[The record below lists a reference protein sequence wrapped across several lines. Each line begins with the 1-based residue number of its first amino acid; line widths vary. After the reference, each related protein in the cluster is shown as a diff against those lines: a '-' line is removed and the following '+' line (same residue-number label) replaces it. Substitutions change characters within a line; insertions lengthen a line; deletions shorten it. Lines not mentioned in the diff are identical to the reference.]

1 LENQAQTVKR
11 CVLALFQS
19 VVLAGAHIAP
29 WAPAHA
35 QATATGFAAPSGP
48 RLSGLTIEEQV
59 WLKAHP
65 TVRLGLNGVSPPY
78 SYLVGDEYRGIH
90 TDLILRLS
98 RDLGIRL
105 EPVHGQSWDELQRSV
120 QRGAG
125 VDLIGLLPET
135 PERSGAMLFTDNLT
149 VVEYALFVRDGHQ
162 KSALHSGLSGDRV
175 AVVGSFAVRRWLE
188 RDYPGVIIV
197 PTESTIEA
205 LRKVSLGEVDGAV
218 STAAGASWLIRQE
231 GIVNLRL
238 SQMLYRRG
246 LALGVRADW
255 PELVTILNKAIAQ
268 VEPAEI
274 DRITSAHVL
283 VDGSGYTVRDVL
295 MALAPV
301 VTLAA
306 AALLLLQRRALKRER
321 RWATQLAQ
329 REREYRLL
337 VDNSLDG
344 VLRST
349 PSGEILAANP
359 AACAIFGLTPE
370 ELRAGGRD
378 RVVDRDDPRLQAL
391 LRERATHG
399 RARGT
404 LTLRRGDGTPFEA
417 ELASAVYSDAD
428 GRQVSSIMVRDVSER
443 HRAEAGLRLMQ
454 ACVEHLNDA
463 VIVTEAEPL
472 REPGPRI
479 VFVNAAFTRQTG
491 YTADE
496 VLGRSPR
503 FLQGQDTSK
512 AELRRVAASLRRWQ
526 AVHAE
531 LLNYRK
537 DGQPYWSETQIVP
550 VADARGNYTHWVAI
564 QRDVTARKQAEA
576 SRRQLEQ
583 QLRES
588 QKMEAIGTL
597 AGGIAHDFNNIL
609 GGIVGHAAL
618 AEAAARAE
626 GGTPS
631 SVRESIDQIRLA
643 ADRAR
648 RLVQQI
654 LAFSR
659 RETPLMR
666 AQPVAPVVHETL
678 ALLRATLPANVMLGV
693 DIATDRMIVRV
704 DATQLQQVVLNLCTN
719 AWQALPQGVGR
730 VDVTVREVTLGR
742 SDDEG
747 IPPGRY
753 VHLAVRDNGLG
764 MDAATR
770 ERIFDPF
777 FTTKSPGQGTGLG
790 LAVVHGIVASH
801 GGVISVESAP
811 GRGTC
816 FNVWLPVA
824 ELSDTEDESARV
836 MPASPEREGRGER
849 VLYVDDDEVMLLM
862 VERLLQRLGYRP
874 LCLADPRQALQAV
887 GTTKHDEPG
896 FDAVVTDYNMP
907 GLNGIELARA
917 LQATVPRLPVLLSTG
932 FIAETLR
939 AEARDAGVRAVLR
952 KEHTLEEL
960 GPALQRL
967 FS

>member
-1 LENQAQTVKR
+1 
-11 CVLALFQS
+11 
-19 VVLAGAHIAP
+19 
-29 WAPAHA
+29 
-35 QATATGFAAPSGP
+35 
-48 RLSGLTIEEQV
+48 
-59 WLKAHP
+59 
-65 TVRLGLNGVSPPY
+65 
-78 SYLVGDEYRGIH
+78 
-90 TDLILRLS
+90 
-98 RDLGIRL
+98 
-105 EPVHGQSWDELQRSV
+105 
-120 QRGAG
+120 
-125 VDLIGLLPET
+125 
-135 PERSGAMLFTDNLT
+135 
-149 VVEYALFVRDGHQ
+149 
-162 KSALHSGLSGDRV
+162 
-175 AVVGSFAVRRWLE
+175 
-188 RDYPGVIIV
+188 
-197 PTESTIEA
+197 
-205 LRKVSLGEVDGAV
+205 
-218 STAAGASWLIRQE
+218 
-231 GIVNLRL
+231 
-238 SQMLYRRG
+238 
-246 LALGVRADW
+246 
-255 PELVTILNKAIAQ
+255 
-268 VEPAEI
+268 
-274 DRITSAHVL
+274 
-283 VDGSGYTVRDVL
+283 
-295 MALAPV
+295 
-301 VTLAA
+301 
-306 AALLLLQRRALKRER
+306 
-321 RWATQLAQ
+321 
-329 REREYRLL
+329 
-337 VDNSLDG
+337 
-344 VLRST
+344 
-349 PSGEILAANP
+349 
-359 AACAIFGLTPE
+359 
-370 ELRAGGRD
+370 
-378 RVVDRDDPRLQAL
+378 
-391 LRERATHG
+391 
-399 RARGT
+399 
-404 LTLRRGDGTPFEA
+404 
-417 ELASAVYSDAD
+417 
-428 GRQVSSIMVRDVSER
+428 
-443 HRAEAGLRLMQ
+443 
-454 ACVEHLNDA
+454 
-463 VIVTEAEPL
+463 
-472 REPGPRI
+472 
-479 VFVNAAFTRQTG
+479 
-491 YTADE
+491 
-496 VLGRSPR
+496 
-503 FLQGQDTSK
+503 
-512 AELRRVAASLRRWQ
+512 
-526 AVHAE
+526 
-531 LLNYRK
+531 
-537 DGQPYWSETQIVP
+537 
-550 VADARGNYTHWVAI
+550 
-564 QRDVTARKQAEA
+564 
-576 SRRQLEQ
+576 
-583 QLRES
+583 
-588 QKMEAIGTL
+588 
-597 AGGIAHDFNNIL
+597 
-609 GGIVGHAAL
+609 VGHAAL